1 MQNLSVFYT
10 IYFIFVPTV
19 RKMIFLY
26 GLLYRGPCGNSGSYL
41 TINLSWIFIQSTV
54 NIPFTPSDQS
64 KNRLRLVA
72 STNSTTVVELIVE
85 LIGELFI
92 GELLNYNFLDSQK
105 ACFN

>member
-41 TINLSWIFIQSTV
+41 AINLSWISIFKV
-54 NIPFTPSDQS
+54 FHVFVD
-64 KNRLRLVA
+64 LRAL
-72 STNSTTVVELIVE
+72 
-85 LIGELFI
+85 
-92 GELLNYNFLDSQK
+92 
-105 ACFN
+105 